1 MQITTSPSCRVGW
14 QGSTLRYTVKAHG
27 ATEVLVPQGETGGM
41 QFRVTNTRPV
51 PGGVEAQLMVK
62 VLGSQLF

>member
-14 QGSTLRYTVKAHG
+14 QGSTLRYTVKAQG
-27 ATEVLVPQGETGGM
+27 ATEVRVPQGETGGM
-41 QFRVTNTRPV
+41 QFRVMNTRPV

-62 VLGSQLF
+62 VLGSQLL